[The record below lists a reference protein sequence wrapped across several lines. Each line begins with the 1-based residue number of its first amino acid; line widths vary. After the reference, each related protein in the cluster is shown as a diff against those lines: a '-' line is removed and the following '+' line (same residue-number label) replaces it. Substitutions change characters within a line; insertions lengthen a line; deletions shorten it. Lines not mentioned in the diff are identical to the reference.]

1 MVLKQGPRLP
11 IVGKGCMQYTWE
23 IRRTLWHQWRAA
35 SQQHIVQEST
45 ANKHVNGMNDEPSCR
60 KKNIQQPQTLEHVY
74 LFHSFLIYPG
84 FFGEDHFS
92 TTWPRKWLTPTW
104 LRLWTSTLPWCPPA
118 GVAAG
123 NVTFGGQVS
132 SWRLDAMFRPCQM
145 WWPRVDIPSHCEN
158 AQRLRP

>member
-60 KKNIQQPQTLEHVY
+60 KKTY
-74 LFHSFLIYPG
+74 
-84 FFGEDHFS
+84 S
-92 TTWPRKWLTPTW
+92 TTTNIGTCIFISFISNLPRFFWRGSFFHHLAQEVIDSNLTPTVNLYTPLVPSCW
-104 LRLWTSTLPWCPPA
+104 RCRWKCDFWGSGVIVASRCHVPAMSDVMAKGRYPIPLRKCSAP
-118 GVAAG
+118 
-123 NVTFGGQVS
+123 
-132 SWRLDAMFRPCQM
+132 
-145 WWPRVDIPSHCEN
+145 
-158 AQRLRP
+158 